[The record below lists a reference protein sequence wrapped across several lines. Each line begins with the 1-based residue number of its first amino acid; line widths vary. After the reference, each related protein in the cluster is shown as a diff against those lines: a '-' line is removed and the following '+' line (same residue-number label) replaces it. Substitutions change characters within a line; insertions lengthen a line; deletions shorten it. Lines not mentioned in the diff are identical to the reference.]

1 MPCQAVDDALS
12 MSKTVYSQTI
22 EVNLMILETKIF
34 KQEELVKTLEYR
46 HLHMTRREVR
56 RNCLVFLRKSCSAR
70 PDLFDFPTAFFTG
83 QTSSVVLT

>member
-1 MPCQAVDDALS
+1 MLFFISPVSSLVQNFSDV
-12 MSKTVYSQTI
+12 SQ
-22 EVNLMILETKIF
+22 NLRLIRKAQLYWDI
-34 KQEELVKTLEYR
+34 VR
-46 HLHMTRREVR
+46 HLHMTKREVR

>member
-1 MPCQAVDDALS
+1 
-12 MSKTVYSQTI
+12 
-22 EVNLMILETKIF
+22 MILETKIF

-46 HLHMTRREVR
+46 HLHMTKHEVR
-56 RNCLVFLRKSCSAR
+56 RNCLVFLLKSCSAR